1 MKVKKKN
8 LLSNSALEQDEK
20 YILASLNG
28 RCAGDVRQEFEA
40 MRTDRD
46 WKVGKVLVEN
56 AIFSNNKKVQKEYEE
71 MFKEDE

>member
-28 RCAGDVRQEFEA
+28 RCAVDVCQEFEA

-56 AIFSNNKKVQKEYEE
+56 TIFPNNKKVQKEYEE
-71 MFKEDE
+71 IFKEDE